1 MLNPRSLGFPPE
13 DKVTAP
19 HHTFPFGAKKK
30 SAATAD
36 QTSTP
41 PMTDHPAN
49 PHLKNALGASDHAAK
64 QKHVFKAL
72 SAIRKAAVTK

>member
-1 MLNPRSLGFPPE
+1 VLNPRTLGFPPE

-19 HHTFPFGAKKK
+19 HHKSPFGSGKTKAPV
-30 SAATAD
+30 TD
-36 QTSTP
+36 PTSTP

-49 PHLKNALGASDHAAK
+49 PHLKNALGAPDHAAK